1 MKIKMLE
8 PGILSPEEMQRQVEY
23 AKSVCYTETV
33 LSYSK
38 IDTVY
43 APPSNFSQFSLY
55 IPDILRK
62 VSEAEKEN
70 VDAICID
77 CFTDMG
83 LQEAKI
89 SSKIPVVGACESSLH
104 LACLLAD
111 RFGWITPV
119 DEGVPFHW
127 RQAKSY
133 GMADNVIA
141 IKAINIPLTE
151 IHENKKDSET
161 KLIEL
166 AQGMIQEGAQLIIIG
181 CNGTLPALGSGT
193 SRRLSEKLGVPIIDP
208 LATMIKMAELLV
220 SLNLSQSNLAFPK
233 TAQL

>member
-1 MKIKMLE
+1 
-8 PGILSPEEMQRQVEY
+8 
-23 AKSVCYTETV
+23 
-33 LSYSK
+33 
-38 IDTVY
+38 
-43 APPSNFSQFSLY
+43 
-55 IPDILRK
+55 
-62 VSEAEKEN
+62 
-70 VDAICID
+70 
-77 CFTDMG
+77 
-83 LQEAKI
+83 
-89 SSKIPVVGACESSLH
+89 
-104 LACLLAD
+104 
-111 RFGWITPV
+111 
-119 DEGVPFHW
+119 VPFHW